1 MFGDTQQTLWKTEQS
16 VLGRPIFGAQY
27 PPLSSKISDKSIL
40 TKPVMSKKKDQDK
53 FNAYAINTD
62 DAWEIDDRTMTLKIF
77 DKNDNDGDDDD
88 DIGISKQKPEEI
100 ASKSTQQQKSNKV
113 TNGNDHESGRMGLSI
128 SQMKRLF
135 LVRRSNLST
144 NLSSTSYPGLGRRI
158 SDQSNSKTSTST
170 RYNNNNAASSF
181 STTNSTKSNSIS
193 MVDNNQQKENKF
205 KQIFDQTTVDLN
217 ELRKASWNGIPKQY
231 RAQAWKLLC
240 GYLPPK
246 IERREDTLVR
256 KRDEYWSYVTQYYHT
271 RVDSE
276 HQDTFRQIHIDIPR
290 MTPLMPIFQQ
300 VVVQELFER
309 ILFIWAIRHP
319 ASGYVQGIND
329 LVTPFFVVFLSEFIE
344 NDIEM
349 ESFDISSLLESDR
362 RIIEADSYWAT
373 SYLLEGIQDN
383 YTFAQPGI
391 QYKIRTLEELIKRID
406 EPLYRHLK
414 NQNIEFLQFSF
425 RWMNNL
431 LMREL
436 PVRCTIRLWDTYLA
450 EQDGFSHFHLY
461 ICAAFLIRF
470 SKDLLREK
478 DFQGLLLLLQNL
490 PTHSWTSN
498 DISILTA
505 EAYQLK
511 VMFADAPRHL
521 SHS

>member
-1 MFGDTQQTLWKTEQS
+1 MFGNRPESLGKTEHS
-16 VLGRPIFGAQY
+16 VSSGRSLFSTQNPLKPI
-27 PPLSSKISDKSIL
+27 
-40 TKPVMSKKKDQDK
+40 MSKKKDQEK
-53 FNAYAINTD
+53 FNAYAINTN
-62 DAWEIDDRTMTLKIF
+62 DAWEIDDRAMTLRIL
-77 DKNDNDGDDDD
+77 DKNDTNNTDDNDDSGLT
-88 DIGISKQKPEEI
+88 SPKQKAEDI
-100 ASKSTQQQKSNKV
+100 LLTNAQQQKS
-113 TNGNDHESGRMGLSI
+113 TNA
-128 SQMKRLF
+128 
-135 LVRRSNLST
+135 RRSNVST
-144 NLSSTSYPGLGRRI
+144 NSSSTTHSGLGRRLGDPSNAKI
-158 SDQSNSKTSTST
+158 SVPYRFTNNSNSSITK
-170 RYNNNNAASSF
+170 NA
-181 STTNSTKSNSIS
+181 KSNILD
-193 MVDNNQQKENKF
+193 VDQQKENKF
-205 KQIFDQTTVDLN
+205 KQIFDQSTVDLN
-217 ELRKASWNGIPKQY
+217 DLRKASWNGIPKPY
-231 RAQAWKLLC
+231 RPQAWKLLC

-246 IERREDTLVR
+246 TERREDTLSR
-256 KRDEYWSYVTQYYHT
+256 KRDEYWSYVDQYYHT
-271 RVDSE
+271 RTDSE

-300 VVVQELFER
+300 ILVQQLFER

-329 LVTPFFVVFLSEFIE
+329 LVTPFFVVFLSEFVENDADIE
-344 NDIEM
+344 NFPVD
-349 ESFDISSLLESDR
+349 SLSESDR
-362 RIIEADSYWAT
+362 RLIEADSYWAT

-391 QYKIRTLEELIKRID
+391 QYKIRALEELIKRID

-436 PVRCTIRLWDTYLA
+436 PIRCTIRLWDTYLA
-450 EQDGFSHFHLY
+450 EQDGFSQFHLY

-470 SKDLLREK
+470 SKSLLRER
-478 DFQGLLLLLQNL
+478 DFQGLLLFLQNL

-521 SHS
+521 SNS